1 MKMNKS
7 KVIEYDF
14 LFKFCRERDQNK
26 HCKHHLY
33 QVSIS
38 KLLCFCVSLFIYKLI
53 YISIVLNYLLKVQG
67 QSVRG
72 VQEICP

>member
-38 KLLCFCVSLFIYKLI
+38 KLLCFCVVTFYLQINLHFNCAELLI
-53 YISIVLNYLLKVQG
+53 KGSRPV
-67 QSVRG
+67 S
-72 VQEICP
+72 